1 MLSTSF
7 KRLAMASLAT
17 AALLAC
23 GPGARAAAPVA
34 GDFTAVP
41 CCQLCPEARD
51 PNNYVTTAQQT
62 FKALMKGQGDWLFR
76 SGEDLRTD
84 FQTSAQGYRRLQQVR
99 DAFKARGIEVVM
111 VYQPTR
117 GLVERNYLLAADRA
131 AFDFPRALKSYQAM
145 LASLN
150 RIGFVTPDLSGLT
163 DEQPSADSQRD
174 YFFRGDHHWTTYGAE
189 RTARV
194 VAEAIRRM
202 PAYQG
207 IPKLEFDT
215 QPAGRMAK
223 DGTLHAMAGAFCGT
237 SYASQY
243 MDQFTTQPK
252 AAASAGD
259 LFGDAPLPQITL
271 VGTSHSARFY
281 NFDGYLKQYTN
292 TDIFNV
298 ACAGCGM
305 EGSMVEYLGSAEFR
319 EHPPKILIWEL
330 SAIYEMD
337 QESVY
342 RQILGLLD
350 NGCAGSGTQLAQ
362 QATLKPN
369 TRNDLLVNGRDGLH
383 AWDNGRHLIDIQ
395 FADHSVKSLRA
406 TLWYLNGRHEA
417 LRLDKPTTV
426 DTNGRFVFD
435 MRDDGDWA
443 QQTLLTL
450 ELPGPERDVKDD
462 ETPRVTARVDP
473 VEKIVRV
480 NNRAPAVVAPA
491 VALAPL
497 QVEVKLCKRNG
508 FATAAQR
515 TAHAGL

>member
-1 MLSTSF
+1 MLSIPF
-7 KRLAMASLAT
+7 KRLAVGSLA
-17 AALLAC
+17 AALLAF
-23 GPGARAAAPVA
+23 GGGARAAAPVA
-34 GDFTAVP
+34 DDFTATP

-51 PNNYVTTAQQT
+51 PNNYVTTAQQN
-62 FKALMKGQGDWLFR
+62 FKALVKGQGDWLFR
-76 SGEDLRTD
+76 SDEDLRTD

-131 AFDFPRALKSYQAM
+131 AFDFPKALKSYQAM
-145 LASLN
+145 LASLA
-150 RIGFVTPDLSGLT
+150 RIGFVTPDLSVLA
-163 DEQPSADSQRD
+163 DEQPATGQHD
-174 YFFRGDHHWTTYGAE
+174 YFFRGDHHWTSYGAE
-189 RTARV
+189 RTARL
-194 VAEAIRRM
+194 VAQAIRRM

-207 IPKLEFDT
+207 IPKLEFET

-223 DGTLHAMAGAFCGT
+223 DGTLHGMAAAFCGT

-243 MDQFTTQPK
+243 IDLFATQPK
-252 AAASAGD
+252 ATANASD

-281 NFDGYLKQYTN
+281 NFDGFLKQYTN

-342 RQILGLLD
+342 RQILALLD
-350 NGCAGSGTQLAQ
+350 NGCSGSGTQLAQ
-362 QATLKPN
+362 KATLKPN

-383 AWDNGRHLIDIQ
+383 DWDNGRHLIDIQ
-395 FADHSVKSLRA
+395 FAEHSVKSLRA

-417 LRLDKPTTV
+417 LRLDKPTTI
-426 DTNGRFVFD
+426 DTNGRFVFE

-450 ELPGPERDVKDD
+450 ELPGPELEVKDD

-473 VEKIVRV
+473 VEKVVRV
-480 NNRAPAVVAPA
+480 SNKAPAA
-491 VALAPL
+491 VAAPVALTPL
-497 QVEVKLCKRNG
+497 QVEVKLCKRNDL
-508 FATAAQR
+508 AKPVQR
-515 TAHAGL
+515 TAQARL